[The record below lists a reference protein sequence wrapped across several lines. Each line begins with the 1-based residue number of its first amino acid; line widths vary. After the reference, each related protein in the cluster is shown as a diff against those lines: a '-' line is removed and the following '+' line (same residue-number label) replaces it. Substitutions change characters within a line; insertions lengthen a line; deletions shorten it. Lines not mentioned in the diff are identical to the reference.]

1 MACLTS
7 TMDLGHTTL
16 GEITSTARRQVARMP
31 RGEERELVKLLIKV
45 ITLQNRKPVRKFYI
59 GLQEVEVTG
68 PLKGM
73 GLFTMERSTITSMVS
88 TALTYIIIL
97 VQFRMS
103 T

>member
-7 TMDLGHTTL
+7 TMDLGHTML
-16 GEITSTARRQVARMP
+16 REIASTARRQVARMP

-45 ITLQNRKPVRKFYI
+45 ITLQNRKPDRKFYI